1 MIMPRISKSEL
12 SSTKEMTQ
20 NARLEILHK
29 FGKFETEVKEFEGT
43 HKLKGKSW
51 DSAKQHFGEYL
62 PISDGIFNALA
73 DFGEHFEQYLAAF
86 ESEVG
91 SPKNKLDTADLED
104 LNDRLKTVKASKAQV
119 LELMKSKITQ
129 SYVASGYSGSV
140 GQSFD
145 NAMEDINKDIQVLE
159 DYRRFESSHASDFS
173 AVSET
178 WDNIDTYLDRL
189 KKDGGYDASSHTYQ
203 SVDFS
208 QEKFYKE
215 LSSYNA
221 SQKDHYEV
229 QRIAVKTDHGYT
241 YEYRLYKNGLYDPEA
256 TDKFN
261 QLQKKAEMDQAKD
274 FFKEVVGINDY
285 IRMVDGI
292 DPLTGKKITHNEQA
306 VSSLMF
312 LLTVVSEATALKI
325 LKNMKNGKKILK
337 DVELSQLKTPD
348 KMVEGKVGK
357 KVSGADDIFKK
368 TPEIEKHLKYTDSS
382 VPRKRGIG
390 GAHNSEE
397 FFKNDVKVIKQTSTD
412 VPGVSV
418 VEYQI
423 PELDAKGLPTGNY
436 KKTIFKKINI

>member
-1 MIMPRISKSEL
+1 M
-12 SSTKEMTQ
+12 
-20 NARLEILHK
+20 
-29 FGKFETEVKEFEGT
+29 
-43 HKLKGKSW
+43 
-51 DSAKQHFGEYL
+51 
-62 PISDGIFNALA
+62 
-73 DFGEHFEQYLAAF
+73 
-86 ESEVG
+86 
-91 SPKNKLDTADLED
+91 
-104 LNDRLKTVKASKAQV
+104 
-119 LELMKSKITQ
+119 
-129 SYVASGYSGSV
+129 
-140 GQSFD
+140 
-145 NAMEDINKDIQVLE
+145 
-159 DYRRFESSHASDFS
+159 
-173 AVSET
+173 
-178 WDNIDTYLDRL
+178 
-189 KKDGGYDASSHTYQ
+189 
-203 SVDFS
+203 
-208 QEKFYKE
+208 
-215 LSSYNA
+215 
-221 SQKDHYEV
+221 

-423 PELDAKGLPTGNY
+423 PELYAKGLPTGNY
-436 KKTIFKKINI
+436 KKTIFKKSIYDPSIIPDDEYIKRGLEAANDAIKNNNGSMPREWVGKDSSGKSWRGFLKMVKSIPFSQIN

>member
-1 MIMPRISKSEL
+1 MN
-12 SSTKEMTQ
+12 T
-20 NARLEILHK
+20 
-29 FGKFETEVKEFEGT
+29 
-43 HKLKGKSW
+43 
-51 DSAKQHFGEYL
+51 
-62 PISDGIFNALA
+62 FNALA
-73 DFGEHFEQYLAAF
+73 DFGERFEQYLAAF

-189 KKDGGYDASSHTYQ
+189 KKDGAYDASSHTYQ

-357 KVSGADDIFKK
+357 KVSGGTGTVWDDIKGTQPPRAGTTIPKSF
-368 TPEIEKHLKYTDSS
+368 EINANGEKLWVNPNGTKHMVEYSTRNLSHGRKLTEQQLLRSFQGAVEKATFTEIKFDTKIVIDNWELIFSP
-382 VPRKRGIG
+382 PREVGQLP
-390 GAHNSEE
+390 
-397 FFKNDVKVIKQTSTD
+397 VIKHA
-412 VPGVSV
+412 V
-418 VEYQI
+418 Y
-423 PELDAKGLPTGNY
+423 LP
-436 KKTIFKKINI
+436 